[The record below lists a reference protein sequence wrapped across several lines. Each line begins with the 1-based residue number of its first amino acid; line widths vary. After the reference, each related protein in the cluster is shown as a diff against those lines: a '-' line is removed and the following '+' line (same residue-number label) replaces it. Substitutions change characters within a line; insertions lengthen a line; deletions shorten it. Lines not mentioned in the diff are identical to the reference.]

1 MFERYN
7 NKEKVLITINRT
19 NEEKEFYLPREYQN
33 KTKTYTLNKS
43 KPGYLS
49 PYGGIAIKK

>member
-1 MFERYN
+1 MFERYT
-7 NKEKVLITINRT
+7 KEEQALITINRT
-19 NEEKEFYLPREYQN
+19 NEEKEFYLPKEYLN

-43 KPGYLS
+43 RTGYLP